1 MEIVN
6 DLNFKKQAKEL
17 GISVWYTP
25 SFLFMIMGIVSV
37 VMMTATY
44 YISKN
49 YESPEIIVIAESI
62 VVSIIFIIGNT
73 VIRGVEQV
81 ARLNKLKSEFISI
94 ASHQLRT
101 PLSAMKWETEIVLSK
116 YKKGLNKRQI
126 ASIENIRILSFR
138 MTKLVS
144 DLLDVTKI
152 DQGKMVFRR
161 EKVDFKK
168 VAEAVLKEVDCVIK
182 EKKIRIIFNK
192 EKRIPI
198 FWGDPEKI
206 KLILDN
212 LVGNAVKY
220 IDNRGKIEIKASK
233 SQGFL
238 ICSVKDN
245 GVGIPK
251 EQHKQIFNKFFRSD
265 NTVKYQTTGTGL
277 GLYIVKNVVD
287 QSGGKIWFDS
297 KEDTGT
303 VFAFSL
309 PMKDV

>member
-1 MEIVN
+1 MKIVN

-25 SFLFMIMGIVSV
+25 SFLFMIMGIISV

-44 YISKN
+44 YISMN
-49 YESPEIIVIAESI
+49 YESPEIIVIAESV

-101 PLSAMKWETEIVLSK
+101 PLSAMKWETEIILSK

-126 ASIENIRILSFR
+126 SSIENLRVLSFR

-144 DLLDVTKI
+144 DLLDVAKI

-161 EKVDFKK
+161 EKVNFKK

-192 EKRIPI
+192 EKNIPT

-212 LVGNAVKY
+212 LIGNAVKY
-220 IDNRGKIEIKASK
+220 IDNRGKIEIKAAK
-233 SQGFL
+233 RQGFL

-265 NTVKYQTTGTGL
+265 NTVKYQTEGTGL
-277 GLYIVKNVVD
+277 GLYIVKNVVE

-303 VFAFSL
+303 IFTFSL